1 MRLPRVGEA
10 PPPVL
15 WLILVCSL
23 GRGDATPTDAQPMLA
38 AELRSNAHFT
48 YLGRLNSRVEAR
60 EGVCSILVALGS
72 GALEPVSGFAE
83 VDFRAFSIPVTAAKV
98 ALRIGIALIRRE
110 RVVPERFFLRIK

>member
-83 VDFRAFSIPVTAAKV
+83 VDFRAFSVPVTKA
-98 ALRIGIALIRRE
+98 
-110 RVVPERFFLRIK
+110 